1 MFGIAFLGAALSYIV
16 LSKLA
21 STIGLNDEF
30 KGIVPL
36 FMDILASLLGQGLF
50 KDKKRRSSLKFL
62 LAWFIATFF
71 ILVSAYEGQIR
82 ASLISVELEKPVE
95 TPEVIF
101 TFLKI
106 FYIKHFAGRHF
117 VSFFLLGYI
126 QYAKT
131 VIHPKRNCV

>member
-1 MFGIAFLGAALSYIV
+1 MSWTVFGIAFLGAALSYIV

-21 STIGLNDEF
+21 STIGLSNEF
-30 KGIVPL
+30 KGVVPL

-101 TFLKI
+101 AFL
-106 FYIKHFAGRHF
+106 
-117 VSFFLLGYI
+117 
-126 QYAKT
+126 
-131 VIHPKRNCV
+131 

>member
-21 STIGLNDEF
+21 FTIGLSNEF
-30 KGIVPL
+30 KGVVPL
-36 FMDILASLLGQGLF
+36 FMDILASTLGQGLF

-106 FYIKHFAGRHF
+106 RGRKW
-117 VSFFLLGYI
+117 
-126 QYAKT
+126 Q
-131 VIHPKRNCV
+131 R